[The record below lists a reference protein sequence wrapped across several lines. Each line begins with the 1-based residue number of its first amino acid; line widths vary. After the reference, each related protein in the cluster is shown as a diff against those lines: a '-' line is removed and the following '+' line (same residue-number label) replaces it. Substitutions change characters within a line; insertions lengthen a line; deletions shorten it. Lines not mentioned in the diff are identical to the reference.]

1 MNRALE
7 IRASITDI
15 VPHPTNGD
23 PMRVPAGIGRLA
35 RCQITVRFPTLEIT

>member
-15 VPHPTNGD
+15 VPHPTNSD
-23 PMRVPAGIGRLA
+23 PMRGRAGIARLA
-35 RCQITVRFPTLEIT
+35 RCQIHVRFLTLEIT